1 MPMSRSVLSNSVGF
15 KGIHMFQPDIVIE
28 QQEDARQI
36 QTQQPVTVSVMVHDT
51 VEAVDQYS
59 SLNKIGGYE
68 LSFHKRTY
76 LV

>member
-1 MPMSRSVLSNSVGF
+1 
-15 KGIHMFQPDIVIE
+15 MFQPDIVIE

-59 SLNKIGGYE
+59 ILNKLGGDE

>member
-1 MPMSRSVLSNSVGF
+1 
-15 KGIHMFQPDIVIE
+15 MFQPDIVIE

-59 SLNKIGGYE
+59 SLNKIGGDE